1 MCASE
6 AAEPSAGENAG
17 EAGEPSAGE
26 AAAPSAGEA
35 GEPSAGEAA
44 EPSAGEATEPSA
56 GEAGELSTG
65 EAGEPSAGEACAW
78 RGIVPLRSEGACA
91 SALGEGWT
99 RGTLAPPGKLAAVP
113 GALAPSVLTTGD
125 DGLDAVALA
134 TKALAVSE
142 GAAWSGMMLTG
153 KVLAK
158 WCTEEGA
165 EVARPAV
172 ELATVVSK
180 ETGGSAVEGEM
191 ARRPAAAAA
200 AVGRRVADVEAM
212 LAAVWCAGGTEPIVS
227 KMTDDEVVG
236 LTERV
241 LDAQWMDSV

>member
-1 MCASE
+1 MLGTVSAS
-6 AAEPSAGENAG
+6 
-17 EAGEPSAGE
+17 
-26 AAAPSAGEA
+26 
-35 GEPSAGEAA
+35 
-44 EPSAGEATEPSA
+44 T
-56 GEAGELSTG
+56 
-65 EAGEPSAGEACAW
+65 
-78 RGIVPLRSEGACA
+78 
-91 SALGEGWT
+91 LGEGFLRRTFACWLGVLPAVVL
-99 RGTLAPPGKLAAVP
+99 GTVV
-113 GALAPSVLTTGD
+113 PSVITTVGA
-125 DGLDAVALA
+125 DAVALA
-134 TKALAVSE
+134 AEALAVSE

>member
-1 MCASE
+1 MC
-6 AAEPSAGENAG
+6 
-17 EAGEPSAGE
+17 
-26 AAAPSAGEA
+26 
-35 GEPSAGEAA
+35 
-44 EPSAGEATEPSA
+44 
-56 GEAGELSTG
+56 STPG
-65 EAGEPSAGEACAW
+65 
-78 RGIVPLRSEGACA
+78 A
-91 SALGEGWT
+91 SALGEGFCLCG
-99 RGTLAPPGKLAAVP
+99 RGLLPLRSERASASTGEGFCLCGRGLLPLRSERASAWLGVLPAVVLGTVSASTLGEGFLRRTFACWLGVLPAVVL
-113 GALAPSVLTTGD
+113 GTVVPSVITTVGA
-125 DGLDAVALA
+125 DAVALA
-134 TKALAVSE
+134 AEALAVSE